1 MSVTTPA
8 TRVFNEIRDGA
19 IEIWKTYDD
28 TYGYATEK
36 IDRIKDLNNITDNA
50 LYIISMFD
58 LFNQRKLYEKLSQEA
73 LDYLRE
79 YVMGL

>member
-1 MSVTTPA
+1 MSVTTPEEK
-8 TRVFNEIRDGA
+8 VFNEIRDGA

-28 TYGYATEK
+28 TYWYATEK
-36 IDRIKDLNNITDNA
+36 IDRIKDLRNVTDNA